1 MGYRRLFIIRK
12 DLNLS
17 PGKLSAMLMHC
28 VEAYYIG
35 LIKPVIPI
43 EMNLNAIGL
52 PIREVAADSDDIT
65 HYKSTIYIPKEE
77 YEQYID
83 GNFVKTVCEAK
94 NKNKLLKAKDIA
106 NDLGLIEGRD
116 YGIIADCCFTELEP
130 EEENGTTIVGIW
142 FRPLPDDIAHTISK
156 KYQLYK

>member
-28 VEAYYIG
+28 VEAYYTS
-35 LIKPVIPI
+35 LIEPVTPI

-52 PIREVAADSDDIT
+52 PIRNVPADSDDIT
-65 HYKSTIYIPKEE
+65 HYKSTVYIPKEE
-77 YEQYID
+77 YEQYIN

-94 NKNKLLKAKDIA
+94 NKAKLLKAKE
-106 NDLGLIEGRD
+106 LGLIEGRD

-142 FRPLPDDIAHTISK
+142 FRPLSDDTAHTISK

>member
-28 VEAYYIG
+28 VEAYYIR

-116 YGIIADCCFTELEP
+116 YGIIADCCFTELKP

-142 FRPLPDDIAHTISK
+142 FCPLPDDIAHTISK

>member
-28 VEAYYIG
+28 VEAYYIR
-35 LIKPVIPI
+35 LIKPVTPI

-52 PIREVAADSDDIT
+52 PVREVPADSDDIT
-65 HYKSTIYIPKEE
+65 HYKSTAYIPKEE

-83 GNFVKTVCEAK
+83 GNFVKTV
-94 NKNKLLKAKDIA
+94 
-106 NDLGLIEGRD
+106 
-116 YGIIADCCFTELEP
+116 
-130 EEENGTTIVGIW
+130 
-142 FRPLPDDIAHTISK
+142 
-156 KYQLYK
+156 

>member
-28 VEAYYIG
+28 VEAYYIR

-130 EEENGTTIVGIW
+130 EEKNGTTIVGIW